1 VRKAGAQWCEPSLP
15 SWTLAVSNKDSHA
28 ATEWPGPIL
37 DSLESC
43 RLGFRSSP
51 AAVTWGESAACQ
63 HGEGDTQAMARR
75 SKSCLEAP
83 ELAVQRAMRKKVQAD
98 PRGVWREYGGPL
110 VPSLGAPQAPVSAQR
125 EHISKANLAIL
136 TTAGWYGT
144 RPWLALI
151 RRLPSL
157 YPHAAP

>member
-1 VRKAGAQWCEPSLP
+1 M
-15 SWTLAVSNKDSHA
+15 SNKDSHA

-51 AAVTWGESAACQ
+51 AAVTLGESASCQ

-75 SKSCLEAP
+75 SKCSSLEAP
-83 ELAVQRAMRKKVQAD
+83 ELAVQRAMRNKEQAD
-98 PRGVWREYGGPL
+98 PRGVWREYGGGPL
-110 VPSLGAPQAPVSAQR
+110 IPSLVAPQALVSSQR

-136 TTAGWYGT
+136 TKARMVREYGL
-144 RPWLALI
+144 R
-151 RRLPSL
+151 
-157 YPHAAP
+157 